1 MGQPA
6 IVVEN
11 LKKSYGSVEAVRGVS
26 FEVAEGEVF
35 ALLGPNGAGK
45 TSTVEILEGYRR
57 RDGGRVSVLGMDPE
71 RGGRAL
77 KERVGIVLQE
87 CGIEELLTVGEAMH
101 RQAGYY
107 PRPRPVDEVLRLMDL
122 SDKAGAR
129 IRTLSGGQRR
139 RLDLAL
145 ALVGDPDLIFLDEPT
160 TGFDPGARRNAWAI
174 VRSLCDLGK
183 TVLLTTHYMDEA
195 QHLAHRVAVMAGGR
209 IVAEGPPDSLA
220 GRAAA
225 ATVIR
230 FRLPGGVA
238 VGDLPVHARVADGQ
252 AVIETGVPTRA
263 LAALT
268 TWAVGRS
275 LELPGLTVAAR
286 SLEDAYLELVG
297 QDDAPAG
304 PAPAAAR

>member
-6 IVVEN
+6 IVVED

-26 FEVAEGEVF
+26 FEVAEGETF

-45 TSTVEILEGYRR
+45 TSTVEILEGFRR
-57 RDGGRVSVLGMDPE
+57 RDAGRVSVLGADPE

-87 CGIEELLTVGEAMH
+87 CGIEELLTVAEAMH

-107 PRPRPVDEVLRLMDL
+107 PRPRPVADVLRLVGL
-122 SDKAGAR
+122 TEKADAR
-129 IRTLSGGQRR
+129 IRSLSGGQRR

-209 IVAEGPPDSLA
+209 IVAEGPPDSLG
-220 GRAAA
+220 GRAAG

-230 FRLPGGVA
+230 FRLPAGVA
-238 VGDLPVHARVADGQ
+238 VDALPVAARGVDDH
-252 AVIETGVPTRA
+252 AVIETAEPTRT

-268 TWAVGRS
+268 AWAVGRG

-286 SLEDAYLELVG
+286 SLEEAYLELVG
-297 QDDAPAG
+297 QDGG
-304 PAPAAAR
+304 PPGGA

>member
-1 MGQPA
+1 MGRPA
-6 IVVEN
+6 IVVEE
-11 LKKSYGSVEAVRGVS
+11 LRKSYGPVEAVRGVS

-45 TSTVEILEGYRR
+45 TSTVEILEGFRR
-57 RDGGRVSVLGMDPE
+57 RDAGRITVLGADPE

-87 CGIEELLTVGEAMH
+87 CGIEELLTVSEAMH

-107 PRPRPVDEVLRLMDL
+107 PRPRPVADVLRLIDL
-122 SDKAGAR
+122 ADKADAR

-195 QHLAHRVAVMAGGR
+195 QHLAHRVAVIAAGR
-209 IVAEGPPDSLA
+209 IVAEGPPDSLG
-220 GRAAA
+220 GRAAGL
-225 ATVIR
+225 TVIR
-230 FRLPGGVA
+230 FRLPAGVA
-238 VGDLPVHARVADGQ
+238 IEALPVAARRADDH
-252 AVIETGVPTRA
+252 AVIETAEPTRA

-268 TWAVGRS
+268 AWAVGRG

-297 QDDAPAG
+297 EDAAG
-304 PAPAAAR
+304 AA

>member
-6 IVVEN
+6 IIVEN

-71 RGGRAL
+71 RGERAL
-77 KERVGIVLQE
+77 KERLGIVLQE
-87 CGIEELLTVGEAMH
+87 CGIEELLTVGEAMQ

-107 PRPRPVDEVLRLMDL
+107 PRPRPVDEVLRIMDL
-122 SDKAGAR
+122 TDKAGAR

-195 QHLAHRVAVMAGGR
+195 QHLAHRVAVMSGGR
-209 IVAEGPPDSLA
+209 IVAEGPPDSLG
-220 GRAAA
+220 GRAAG

-230 FRLPGGVA
+230 FRLPAGVA
-238 VGDLPVHARVADGQ
+238 MADLPVPARAADGQ
-252 AVIETGVPTRA
+252 AVIETEEPTRA

-268 TWAVGRS
+268 SWAVARS

-297 QDDAPAG
+297 QDGDAAG
-304 PAPAAAR
+304 PAPAGAE